1 MRRTL
6 ILAAL
11 ASAAL
16 VVGCGSSKSASAPQG
31 PATTALSY
39 VPADS
44 PFVVTAATTSNP
56 GGQALVKRLPT
67 IALAE
72 TAVFA
77 KLGQLG
83 VDYNSDIRPLFGNPI
98 VVGLIFAGATGASS
112 QFVIAWVTKDA
123 SKLSALIQ
131 KLGPG
136 LQKVGT
142 RDGATVYQLGQLGL
156 AVDGA
161 TIVFGQT
168 QQVLTAALDRHAH
181 GGGITAADYARAF
194 TGLPTD
200 GRLQTFGS
208 LTEVLSRPSAAKA
221 QQVPW
226 VAAIRGYAASISES
240 AAGLSFH
247 YRLDTTG
254 RSLTSSQLPL
264 AGGSTP
270 PGFAGTLPIVAG
282 VRDPSQ
288 IYQFAESAVQ
298 VTDAKTY
305 QQFLK
310 RQAKV
315 RAKTGVD
322 INSLV
327 KLATGDLIVDSDTH
341 TTLGRVQVSD
351 PAAAKTTIA
360 KLATDPAALTRTPPK
375 VASLGG
381 GFYSLKTA
389 HSKPITVGL
398 VGDELVAGQATPA
411 QLRTFATAPATPAQG
426 AQGAVAFR
434 VALGDVIRLAA
445 KKAPSG
451 IGAKII
457 GMLGDLTGWSAAAPS
472 GITGAATVTF
482 K

>member
-6 ILAAL
+6 ILLVL

-16 VVGCGSSKSASAPQG
+16 VVGCGSSKSASAP
-31 PATTALSY
+31 PTPVTAALSY
-39 VPADS
+39 MPADS
-44 PFVVTAATTSNP
+44 PFVITTATTANP

-72 TAVFA
+72 TAAFA

-83 VDYNSDIRPLFGNPI
+83 IDYNNDIRPLFGNPI
-98 VVGLIFAGATGASS
+98 VGGLILAPTQGTPS
-112 QFVIAWVTKDA
+112 QFVAAWVTKDA
-123 SKLSALIQ
+123 SKLTALIQ
-131 KLGPG
+131 KLSPG
-136 LQKVGT
+136 LQQVGT
-142 RDGATVYQLGQLGL
+142 RDGATVYQLSQLGL

-161 TIVFGQT
+161 TVVFGSTPQA
-168 QQVLTAALDRHAH
+168 LTAALDRHAH

-194 TGLPTD
+194 TGLPTN
-200 GRLQTFGS
+200 GQLQTFGS

-226 VAAIRGYAASISES
+226 VAALRGYAASIGES
-240 AAGLSFH
+240 AAGLSFR

-298 VTDAKTY
+298 VTNPKEY
-305 QQFLK
+305 QQFIK
-310 RQAKV
+310 RQAAAH
-315 RAKTGVD
+315 AKTGVD
-322 INSLV
+322 LNSLL

-341 TTLGRVQVSD
+341 TTIARVQVSD

-360 KLATDPAALTRTPPK
+360 KLATQPIALSRKAPK
-375 VASLGG
+375 ITDLGG
-381 GFYSLKTA
+381 GFYALKSA
-389 HSKPITVGL
+389 RSKPVTVGL
-398 VGDELVAGQATPA
+398 VGDELVVGQASPA
-411 QLRTFATAPATPAQG
+411 RLRAFAAAPATPAQG

-434 VALGDVIRLAA
+434 LALGDVIRLAS

-457 GMLGDLTGWSAAAPS
+457 DMLGDLTGWSAAAPS
-472 GITGAATVTF
+472 GITGAATVSF